1 MYELCLIISGGEY
14 AEIPDELRRPACV
27 IACDRGWQYAARL
40 GLRPDLIVGDFD
52 SSPVPDSGAPILR
65 FPARKDDTD
74 TMLAARRALELGY
87 RSIAIACAFG
97 GRLDHTFANF
107 QTAAFLVSRGAD
119 VRLLG
124 RDTEALVFTGKTVSV
139 PRKAGWSLSLFSLT
153 DTCEGVEIRGT
164 EYEGRDITLTNTFPL
179 GVSNVWKADA
189 ASVTAE
195 KGILLVLQSR
205 LKDGEHI

>member
-1 MYELCLIISGGEY
+1 MITVTMPSGNNN
-14 AEIPDELRRPACV
+14 
-27 IACDRGWQYAARL
+27 IAIGSNASATGQAQTAVGYNSTAR
-40 GLRPDLIVGDFD
+40 
-52 SSPVPDSGAPILR
+52 
-65 FPARKDDTD
+65 
-74 TMLAARRALELGY
+74 GY